1 METTKMETT
10 KMETKKIYEENAYQ
24 MDFDAIVKTCVEYKE
39 KTGKICY
46 QIELDQTCFFPEG
59 GGQKG
64 DRGLINEVVVF
75 DTQVKEGVIAHY
87 TETAMEIGSSVYG
100 QVDWKQ
106 RHSYMQHHTG
116 EHILSGLIYRSYGY
130 QNVGFHLSANT
141 VTVDVDHEL
150 NQFQIEEL
158 EKAAN
163 RIIWE
168 NLPVEI
174 SFPLQEELDE
184 LFYRSKKEINGQIRI
199 VSIPNV
205 DTCACCAPHVKH
217 TGEVGALCIS
227 RWEKYKGGVRLELIC
242 GDKALE
248 SHRKVLNIV
257 SNLSVSLSAKIE
269 TIEEA
274 VKKLLLEKSNDQ
286 EKLVD
291 LQKALM
297 QERAKDIVSEDG
309 QIIVFEQGM
318 DSSMQKAY
326 LNLLMKKEAKI
337 WSVFVGSDEQG
348 YRYQIASESVDLKE
362 VEEKLKHLFSA
373 KGGGSSKGIQGS
385 VIAKKTDLEL
395 FLKKI

>member
-1 METTKMETT
+1 METTKI
-10 KMETKKIYEENAYQ
+10 ETKKMYEENAYQ
-24 MDFDAIVKTCVEYKE
+24 MDFEATVLTCIECKT
-39 KTGKICY
+39 KTTEFCY

-64 DRGLINEVVVF
+64 DRGLLNEAVVY
-75 DTQVKEGVIAHY
+75 DTQINEGVIVHY
-87 TETAMEIGSSVYG
+87 TDRIMEIGSSVYG

-141 VTVDVDHEL
+141 VTIDVDHEL
-150 NQFQIEEL
+150 NQLQIEEL
-158 EKAAN
+158 EVAAN

-184 LFYRSKKEINGQIRI
+184 LFYRSKKDIEGQTRI

-248 SHRKVLNIV
+248 NHRKLLNIV

-269 TIEEA
+269 TIEET
-274 VKKLLLEKSNDQ
+274 VQKILLEKGNDQ
-286 EKLVD
+286 EKLVN

-297 QERAKDIVSEDG
+297 QERTKDIVSEDD

-326 LNLLMKKEAKI
+326 MNLLMKKEAKI
-337 WSVFVGSDEQG
+337 WSIFVGSDEQG
-348 YRYQIASESVDLKE
+348 YRFQIASESVDLKE
-362 VEEKLKHLFSA
+362 VEEKLKHLFHA
-373 KGGGSSKGIQGS
+373 KGGGSSKAIQGS
-385 VIAKKTDLEL
+385 VIAKKIDLEF